1 MTPMGSYTSFW
12 RAFEFGT
19 RSVVILSTDLSE
31 LNSSKFMPPCEV
43 TVAPAVVLLPW
54 VVTGEPPVAVA
65 EGL

>member
-31 LNSSKFMPPCEV
+31 LNSSKFMPPYEV
-43 TVAPAVVLLPW
+43 TVAPAVVMLPW

>member
-19 RSVVILSTDLSE
+19 RSVVIRSTDLSE

-43 TVAPAVVLLPW
+43 TVAPAVVVL
-54 VVTGEPPVAVA
+54 VTGEPPVAVA